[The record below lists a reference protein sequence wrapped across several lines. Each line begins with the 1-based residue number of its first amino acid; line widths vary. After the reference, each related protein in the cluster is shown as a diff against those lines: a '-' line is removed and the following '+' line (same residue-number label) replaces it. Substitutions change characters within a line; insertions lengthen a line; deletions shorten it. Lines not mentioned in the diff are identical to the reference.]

1 MKNSKNNQKDK
12 KRKME
17 ELRLTL
23 NKIYAERGNVKEVVK
38 ISQALDD
45 YIVIGRRRKQK
56 KNKSI

>member
-1 MKNSKNNQKDK
+1 
-12 KRKME
+12 ME

-45 YIVIGRRRKQK
+45 YIVIEQK
-56 KNKSI
+56 KKTKEK